1 MKSEKGVTLLSLLT
15 YIAILLTIMMIIGRI
30 TGVFQNDLENVDTE
44 NRASSDYSLLNY
56 SILSEVKKQNVI
68 AELGTMIINEQEYTF
83 QKNENQSSGTAI
95 KFGDGNII
103 SNINNKIY
111 FNKTKIVDN
120 VNEFSIDYI
129 KSTESNKKDSIK
141 ISIKIDNNSYEQE
154 YTFR

>member
-56 SILSEVKKQNVI
+56 SILSEVKKQNVT

-83 QKNENQSSGTAI
+83 QKNENQASGTAI

-120 VNEFSIDYI
+120 ANEFSIDYI
-129 KSTESNKKDSIK
+129 KSIESNKKDSIK

>member
-83 QKNENQSSGTAI
+83 QKNENQASGTAI

>member
-56 SILSEVKKQNVI
+56 SILSEVKKQNVT

-83 QKNENQSSGTAI
+83 QKNENQASGTAI
-95 KFGDGNII
+95 KFGDGNVI

-120 VNEFSIDYI
+120 ANEFSIDYI
-129 KSTESNKKDSIK
+129 KSIESNKKDSIK

>member
-68 AELGTMIINEQEYTF
+68 SELGTMIINEQEYTF

>member
-56 SILSEVKKQNVI
+56 SILSEVKKQNVT

-83 QKNENQSSGTAI
+83 QKNENQASGTAI

-120 VNEFSIDYI
+120 ANEFSIDYI
-129 KSTESNKKDSIK
+129 KSTESNRKDSIK